1 MGNQY
6 CFVCGADNPRGLH
19 VHFEKRDRANS
30 FATFYVDKE
39 MAGWPSVQHGGITS
53 TLLDEACAYVATFLG
68 KVTVT
73 AELNISFKAP
83 IRVGETLYIEATP
96 TRESRKLILVQAT
109 IHNAE
114 GELKATADA
123 KMMVL
128 SKDQLEELGLSENIL
143 NEVSTPAQSQ

>member
-1 MGNQY
+1 M
-6 CFVCGADNPRGLH
+6 
-19 VHFEKRDRANS
+19 
-30 FATFYVDKE
+30 
-39 MAGWPSVQHGGITS
+39 
-53 TLLDEACAYVATFLG
+53 
-68 KVTVT
+68 TVT

-83 IRVGETLYIEATP
+83 VRVGETLYIEATP
-96 TRESRKLILVQAT
+96 TRESRKLILVHAT

-143 NEVSTPAQSQ
+143 NEVSTPRKANKCAGDTLHPFLLAKLFNLFSCRHNGETSGASGNISSSPIGKPHGMF